1 VLAGP
6 RDRFECDVV
15 RASDTGPLPLR
26 GLRRVRL
33 PPPGRAASPL
43 ASGSIAKKAAEEAE
57 SAQQREALERQ
68 GRRSRRKGA
77 ARSART
83 QDRGRRS
90 GKRLEGPMRGA
101 VTQRCLACNRAS
113 AAAQGSLQARARNG
127 GPRPSRRARRHEAEP
142 EQREATRERTTRR
155 RVARPACQARLKGLR
170 AEIAMQALMSQPSD
184 RSRRHVNALAWSWK
198 GNPGAYR
205 VPQIHPT
212 ATKCPLFWRPLRGRN
227 PRFSER
233 FRAFPDAPSLPGAE
247 RSIH

>member
-1 VLAGP
+1 M
-6 RDRFECDVV
+6 RRC
-15 RASDTGPLPLR
+15 RASDPLPLR

-57 SAQQREALERQ
+57 RAQQREALKRRIKAEEAAERAQ
-68 GRRSRRKGA
+68 REALER
-77 ARSART
+77 
-83 QDRGRRS
+83 RGRRS

-101 VTQRCLACNRAS
+101 VTQRCLACNCAS

-233 FRAFPDAPSLPGAE
+233 FRAFPDAPSLPGGE